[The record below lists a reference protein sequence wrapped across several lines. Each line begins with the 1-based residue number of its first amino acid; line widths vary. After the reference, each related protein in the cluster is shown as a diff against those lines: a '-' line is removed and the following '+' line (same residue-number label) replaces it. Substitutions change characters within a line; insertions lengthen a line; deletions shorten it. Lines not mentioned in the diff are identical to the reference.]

1 MVITRNF
8 ADMKFRMLTDT
19 ELECF
24 EQEFKQFLI
33 VNGVEA
39 KEWEKMN
46 VSNKEKAIQ
55 LVELFSDT
63 VLQKVYGK
71 IKYLEHR
78 NISSCLVFKF
88 NKDNIELISI
98 NVKIGAKIDLS
109 TPESIHE
116 ALINSAHLLT
126 VFKTQ
131 KEYSGNKEDE
141 IHLMLETGCVNSTAS
156 FWNMLEKVL

>member
-1 MVITRNF
+1 
-8 ADMKFRMLTDT
+8 MKFRMLTQE
-19 ELECF
+19 ELEF
-24 EQEFKQFLI
+24 FKEEFKQFLI

-46 VSNKEKAIQ
+46 VSNKEKAVQ
-55 LVELFSDT
+55 MVELFSDT

-78 NISSCLVFKF
+78 TKSSCMVFKF
-88 NKDNIELISI
+88 NKKNIELISI
-98 NVKIGAKIDLS
+98 NVKNGAEIDLS

-116 ALINSAHLLT
+116 ALIKNANQLT

-131 KEYSGNKEDE
+131 KEYSGNKVDE
-141 IHLMLETGCVNSTAS
+141 VHLMFENGCLNSTAS
-156 FWNMLEKVL
+156 FWNIMLKVL